1 MKLTLEQINKLDKDR
16 LTTEEIMYL
25 KLRVFFSVDE
35 IAKYNGL
42 SRQWVSKIIKGAM
55 EKVGE
60 QLRETVWHYLQS

>member
-60 QLRETVWHYLQS
+60 QLRETV